1 MQVTEQRGAMPV
13 FVISLCDA
21 AERRKR
27 ALEQLDAAGIEFRF
41 FDAVTPREVRE
52 SGEFRYI
59 DEEAFLVNTGRHCVP
74 AEIACFASHRRL
86 WQHCVDLDMPIAI
99 LEDDF
104 KLRGIFADA
113 LRAAVPLTEKNGF
126 LRLQTDLRARK
137 TAVAGSGDF
146 TLARFTY
153 PPHGLMGYCI
163 SPLAAGVFVAASALV
178 DAPVDVFVKRY
189 WQHGQPMFALL
200 PYSLE
205 PSDLSRKT
213 TIPGRKKTRKPLG
226 ISLLRFARKIRCHC
240 LRIACNARLQAL
252 ESRNARPATRAN
264 TAPGLQER
272 LPAANWTE

>member
-1 MQVTEQRGAMPV
+1 LAEQRGAMPV

-27 ALEQLDAAGIEFRF
+27 ASEQLEAAGTDFRF

-52 SGEFRYI
+52 SREFRCV
-59 DEEAFLVNTGRHCVP
+59 DEAAFLVNTGRYCVP
-74 AEIACFASHRRL
+74 AELACFASHRRL
-86 WQHCVDLDMPIAI
+86 WQRCIDLDLPIVI

-104 KLRGIFADA
+104 ELRANFAAA
-113 LRAAVPLTEKNGF
+113 LRTALPLIGECGF

-137 TAVAGSGDF
+137 TAVAGHGDF

-163 SPLAAGVFVAASALV
+163 SPSAARLFVEASSVL

-200 PYSLE
+200 PYALE
-205 PSDLSRKT
+205 PSALSRTT
-213 TIPGRKKTRKPLG
+213 TIPGRKKAPKPLR
-226 ISLLRFARKIRCHC
+226 IMLLRFARKLRSHC
-240 LRIACNARLQAL
+240 LRIACNVRLRAL
-252 ESRNARPATRAN
+252 GWRNGRQSAHAN
-264 TAPGLQER
+264 TAPGL
-272 LPAANWTE
+272 